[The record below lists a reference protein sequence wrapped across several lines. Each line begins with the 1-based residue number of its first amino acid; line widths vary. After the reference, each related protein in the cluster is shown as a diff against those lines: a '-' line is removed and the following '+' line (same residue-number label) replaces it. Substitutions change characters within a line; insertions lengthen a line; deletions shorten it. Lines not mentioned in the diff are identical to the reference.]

1 MLPTLPIAAEEWTAP
16 SARNFDVPMGGVVMR
31 GGGVTVGGGS
41 STGSSVMAASR
52 KKSLYVKLEKMDSMP
67 VSSEGSST
75 GADCTLGGTWPIR
88 EAPAC
93 CSSGN
98 MADAPQFCSAARA
111 YGAYILVVFG
121 KFLLTKFRLNRGRTF
136 RERPV
141 SLCGCRYRTAIN

>member
-1 MLPTLPIAAEEWTAP
+1 MCGLGGKLAYSMPPTLPIAAEEWTAP

-31 GGGVTVGGGS
+31 GGGVTVGGDS

-98 MADAPQFCSAARA
+98 MTAS
-111 YGAYILVVFG
+111 
-121 KFLLTKFRLNRGRTF
+121 
-136 RERPV
+136 
-141 SLCGCRYRTAIN
+141 RTANSEIMRHAPSAPKLTDLGSCFVRWRALSSPTPP